1 MSDRALVVLSGGQD
15 STTCLYWAI
24 DKFGQDAVSTITFDY
39 GQRHRIEIECA
50 SKVAELAGVANTLLP
65 IDTFTALGG
74 NALTDDIEVNDD
86 VADPSADT
94 LPKTF
99 VPGRNLIFL
108 TYAAAYAWQHDIQH
122 LVTGVAQTDYSGYP
136 DCRPEFIEA
145 FETLANRA
153 TKLGIEDRSF
163 RVHAPLLRWTKA
175 RIVQEADRL
184 GVDTGRTLSC
194 YDPGPAGE
202 PCGQCDSC
210 VLRAR
215 GFSDAGL
222 VDPAGRY
229 STERRI
235 RVASSRISSATFWA
249 SSCVATRRVCS
260 ARRSRVST
268 SCQMRSRRALVIW
281 LKAV

>member
-136 DCRPEFIEA
+136 DCRE
-145 FETLANRA
+145 ETMQALQQA
-153 TKLGIEDRSF
+153 L
-163 RVHAPLLRWTKA
+163 
-175 RIVQEADRL
+175 RL
-184 GVDTGRTLSC
+184 GMESSIEIHVPLMHLSKKETVLLALQLQAIPAMALTHTC
-194 YDPGPAGE
+194 YLGE
-202 PCGQCDSC
+202 RPPCGQCAAC
-210 VLRAR
+210 VLRAK
-215 GFSDAGL
+215 GFAEAGIA
-222 VDPAGRY
+222 DPLPG
-229 STERRI
+229 T
-235 RVASSRISSATFWA
+235 
-249 SSCVATRRVCS
+249 
-260 ARRSRVST
+260 
-268 SCQMRSRRALVIW
+268 
-281 LKAV
+281 